1 MVIRY
6 KAGYQLELFIDS
18 NLGYIDVSDR
28 FGRFLA
34 NISIP
39 WVVWNLELGDFAN
52 RFSLVNKIERWK
64 KLYMYVELFAAR
76 ILN

>member
-34 NISIP
+34 NISIS

-52 RFSLVNKIERWK
+52 RFSLVNKIEIWK
-64 KLYMYVELFAAR
+64 KDFW
-76 ILN
+76 